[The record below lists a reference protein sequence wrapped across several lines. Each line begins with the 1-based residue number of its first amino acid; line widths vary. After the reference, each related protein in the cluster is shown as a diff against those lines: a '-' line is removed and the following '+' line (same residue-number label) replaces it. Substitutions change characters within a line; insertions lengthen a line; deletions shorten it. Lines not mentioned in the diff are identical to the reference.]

1 MNGPRGHSHSPLAHL
16 VGMLAAAAVILV
28 VLVLAGRSWGEALP
42 LAALLA
48 CPLMMIG
55 MVFMMGRTQG
65 HGQDQ
70 DQQGAHAGQDQLGAH
85 AGHASVDVRST
96 GGGADR

>member
-1 MNGPRGHSHSPLAHL
+1 MMNGHRGHTHSPASHM
-16 VGMLAAAAVILV
+16 VGMLAAAGVILV

-55 MVFMMGRTQG
+55 MMFMMGRTQG
-65 HGQDQ
+65 HSQDQ
-70 DQQGAHAGQDQLGAH
+70 EQGPHAGQDHSGPH

-96 GGGADR
+96 GGGAER

>member
-1 MNGPRGHSHSPLAHL
+1 MNGPRGHSHSPLSHL

-28 VLVLAGRSWGEALP
+28 VLVVAGRSWGEALP

-65 HGQDQ
+65 HGLDQ
-70 DQQGAHAGQDQLGAH
+70 HQQGAHVGQDQHGQH